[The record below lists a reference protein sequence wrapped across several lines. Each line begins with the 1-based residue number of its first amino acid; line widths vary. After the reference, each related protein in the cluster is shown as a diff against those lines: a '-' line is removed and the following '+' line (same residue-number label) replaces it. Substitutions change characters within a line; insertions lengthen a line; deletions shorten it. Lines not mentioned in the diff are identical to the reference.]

1 MTLWAARPT
10 PLGGYAL
17 RVQHWAQET
26 CGQLGLISA
35 DGLPQLPREV
45 MSEGTTRP
53 KPIAVTSHLPDTIL
67 SGSARD

>member
-1 MTLWAARPT
+1 MTLWAVRPT
-10 PLGGYAL
+10 PLGSYAL

-45 MSEGTTRP
+45 MSE
-53 KPIAVTSHLPDTIL
+53 
-67 SGSARD
+67 